1 MPSPMMATTSG
12 GASFSVVLPDELATR
27 RLAIDVANALQPGD
41 LVTLSGDLGAGK
53 TTFARALIRYL
64 ADDETTEV
72 PSPTFTLMQS
82 YDLPRFQVMH
92 VDLYR
97 TSGATELTELGL
109 DDLPESAVVLLE
121 WPDRAGNRLPPDR
134 LDIALTLAPKLKLEF
149 RHARV
154 TGHGAFAP
162 RVQRMAAVRGFLAES
177 GLSDAQRHWM
187 PGDAS
192 TRSYERLAHGE
203 RHVILMN
210 WPRRPDGPPLRNGLP
225 YSAIAHLADSV
236 VPFVAMAKGLR
247 EYGLLA
253 PEIYHADLD
262 HGLLVIEDL
271 GDERVVAGD
280 PPAPIEERYETAVDA
295 LLALHDQQ
303 LPDLLPVAPHLE
315 YQIPFYD
322 LDAFLIEAEL
332 ILDWYLPRLGV
343 PVTDHAREVFR
354 SLWGEALA
362 PAIEAP
368 PTWVLRDF
376 HSPNLLWL
384 PNRKGLARLGI
395 LDFQDAVMGPPAY
408 DLASL
413 LQDARID
420 VAETTELAL
429 LGRYLRRRR
438 AVDADFDGA
447 QFIKTYVTL
456 AAQRASKILGIFAR
470 LDARDGKPQ
479 YLRHMPRIWGYLQ
492 RSLAHPALAPLNDWY
507 SEHVPAAPPT

>member
-1 MPSPMMATTSG
+1 MKPPLAH
-12 GASFSVVLPDELATR
+12 GASFSVVLPDEQATC
-27 RLAIDVANALQPGD
+27 RLAVDVANTLKPGD

-53 TTFARALIRYL
+53 TAFARALIRYL

-82 YDLPRFQVMH
+82 YDLPRLQVVH

-97 TSGATELTELGL
+97 TSGTAELTELGF
-109 DDLPESAVVLLE
+109 DDLPEGSVVLVE
-121 WPDRAGNRLPPDR
+121 WPDRAGGQLPSDR
-134 LDIALTLAPKLKLEF
+134 LDIALTLAPKLKREF

-154 TGHGAFAP
+154 TGHGAFGP
-162 RVQRMAAVRGFLAES
+162 RVERMAAVRGFLAES
-177 GLSDAQRHWM
+177 GLSDAQRRWM

-192 TRSYERLAHGE
+192 LRSYERLVLGD
-203 RHVILMN
+203 RSLILMN
-210 WPRRPDGPPLRNGLP
+210 WPRRPDGPPARDGRP
-225 YSAIAHLADSV
+225 YSAIARLAESV

-262 HGLLVIEDL
+262 QGLLVIEDL
-271 GDERVVAGD
+271 GDERVVSGE
-280 PPAPIEERYETAVDA
+280 PPAPIEERYEVAVDA
-295 LLALHDQQ
+295 LLELHEQQ
-303 LPDLLPVAPHLE
+303 LPELLPVAPHLE
-315 YQIPFYD
+315 YQIPAYE
-322 LDAFLIEAEL
+322 LEAFLVEAEL
-332 ILDWYLPRLGV
+332 ILDWYLPRIEA
-343 PVTDHAREVFR
+343 PVSAPARTEFR
-354 SLWGEALA
+354 SLWSEALE

-384 PNRKGLARLGI
+384 PKRRGLARLGI
-395 LDFQDAVMGPPAY
+395 LDFQDAVMGPAAY

-413 LQDARID
+413 LQDARVD
-420 VAETTELAL
+420 VAEATELAL

-438 AVDADFDGA
+438 AADPDFDGA
-447 QFIKTYVTL
+447 QFIKIYVTL

-507 SEHVPAAPPT
+507 AAHVPALRGS